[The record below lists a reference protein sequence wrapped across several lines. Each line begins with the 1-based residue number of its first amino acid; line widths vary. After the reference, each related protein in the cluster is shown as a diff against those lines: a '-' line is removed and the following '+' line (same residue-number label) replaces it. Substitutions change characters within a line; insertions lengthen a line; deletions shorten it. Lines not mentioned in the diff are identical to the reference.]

1 MRTSSSLP
9 AAPARLLRLRSAVQG
24 TAEQNRIQ
32 QGRRRRRDRRT
43 RAAGRAS
50 CSGVVFQPD
59 VPLGLSSRTCPS
71 PSSPRWTR
79 CSAALRA
86 YLDGI
91 FDDKVFVVSFVS
103 NVVIAAGIVYLG
115 DKLGVGG
122 QLSTGVI
129 VVLGIRIFSNVAAIR
144 RHLFHA

>member
-1 MRTSSSLP
+1 MI
-9 AAPARLLRLRSAVQG
+9 AALGLLVGIVL
-24 TAEQNRIQ
+24 
-32 QGRRRRRDRRT
+32 
-43 RAAGRAS
+43 
-50 CSGVVFQPD
+50 GVVFQPD
-59 VPLGLSSRTCPS
+59 IPLWLEPYL
-71 PSSPRWTR
+71 PIAVV
-79 CSAALRA
+79 AALDAVFGGLRA

-103 NVVIAAGIVYLG
+103 NVVIAASIVFLG

-144 RHLFHA
+144 RHIFHA